1 MRTSNREIH
10 TPIPGDG
17 TSIRAVIRRYRCI
30 IYMTYTGRF
39 VRIAIKVEV
48 VSRSATYHDPV
59 ANFKSVNSLR
69 IGLKALVAVF
79 DIDGDVVWRAISQR
93 HLGKSR
99 VACRNTADV
108 AGTLTRVTS
117 HCSGGRAVEA
127 GCTVADVWSSY
138 AIKVVS

>member
-17 TSIRAVIRRYRCI
+17 TSIRAVIRRYWCI

-48 VSRSATYHDPV
+48 ISRSATHHNPV

-69 IGLKALVAVF
+69 VGLKALVAVF
-79 DIDGDVVWRAISQR
+79 DIDGDVVGRAISQR
-93 HLGKSR
+93 HLWESR
-99 VACRNTADV
+99 VACRNAADV
-108 AGTLTRVTS
+108 AGTLARVAS
-117 HCSGGRAVEA
+117 HCSGGCGVEA
-127 GCTVADVWSSY
+127 GRTVADVRPSY
-138 AIKVVS
+138 AIEVVS